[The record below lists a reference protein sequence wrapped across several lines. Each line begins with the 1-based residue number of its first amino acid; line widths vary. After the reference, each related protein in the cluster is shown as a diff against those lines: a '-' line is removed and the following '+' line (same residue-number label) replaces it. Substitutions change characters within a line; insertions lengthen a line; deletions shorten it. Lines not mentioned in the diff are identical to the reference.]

1 MLAVLMANPP
11 GARASHARMRLPI
24 YGEYGE
30 ALLLH
35 PRRNHAIKRGE
46 LFRVEGARWCADE
59 PPARAPSALDPARA
73 DPCDNEALTRPRDIM
88 RRRGAPDRL
97 NHATAPDMPPL
108 PPIRFACSPERWWG
122 DEALKAEAQAAQ
134 APGEERHQ
142 AACNILAMRP
152 RSLFSAGVRFA
163 TASHMPVDTAQ

>member
-1 MLAVLMANPP
+1 MVGKAELTP
-11 GARASHARMRLPI
+11 GQ
-24 YGEYGE
+24 
-30 ALLLH
+30 
-35 PRRNHAIKRGE
+35 
-46 LFRVEGARWCADE
+46 
-59 PPARAPSALDPARA
+59 PARVALTGGGWTRARA
-73 DPCDNEALTRPRDIM
+73 DE
-88 RRRGAPDRL
+88 RRRVDFTNAAPSTPCGR
-97 NHATAPDMPPL
+97 PL
-108 PPIRFACSPERWWG
+108 PPIIFPGSPERWWG